1 MMILTKEANMWVLE
15 IYDLATDA
23 MVGCE
28 VSNDIK
34 AIEKII
40 EKYKDDPTVDFYI
53 YNNKEP
59 LVGYEK

>member
-1 MMILTKEANMWVLE
+1 MWVLE